1 MTVTLVDPPA
11 AAAQLPPLIR
21 LDGVRKSFAAPD
33 GGRFDALQSLS
44 LDIGAGEAF
53 GLIGKSGAGKSTLLR
68 LINLLERPDA
78 GRVLVGGRDLTL
90 LPRRELRATRQDIG
104 MIFQQFNLLQNASA
118 FDNVAFPL
126 RLHGR
131 HTRAEIEQRVRE
143 CLALVG
149 LADRADHYPAQL
161 SGGQKQRVAIARA
174 LAPRPRVLLC
184 DEPTSAL
191 DAETTRELLATLR
204 GIHRELGVTLVI
216 VTHEL
221 AVVQALCTQAAVIEQ
236 GRLIEQFP
244 VAEVGSRG
252 RSELARELAREQ
264 QLRVN
269 ETARELAYG

>member
-1 MTVTLVDPPA
+1 MTVALVEPPIA
-11 AAAQLPPLIR
+11 ASQALPLIR
-21 LDGVRKSFAAPD
+21 LEGVRKSFALPD
-33 GGRFDALQSLS
+33 GTRFDALQSLS

-78 GRVLVGGRDLTL
+78 GRVLVDGRDLTR
-90 LPRRELRATRQDIG
+90 LPRSELRATRQDLG

-131 HTRAEIEQRVRE
+131 HTRADIEARVRE

-149 LADRADHYPAQL
+149 LEDRANHYPAQL

-204 GIHRELGVTLVI
+204 DIHRRLGVTLVI

-244 VAEVGSRG
+244 VAEVADRG
-252 RSELARELAREQ
+252 RSQLARELAREQ
-264 QLRVN
+264 QRAIG
-269 ETARELAYG
+269 EDARELAYG